1 MLAVVLADPA
11 GDLAGDLAGDER
23 SAGLT
28 GKIYRWHLDQY
39 DDNFLAAVV
48 SVCIYRNRQPVCLD
62 L

>member
-1 MLAVVLADPA
+1 MLAVVLADP
-11 GDLAGDLAGDER
+11 AGDLAGDER

-48 SVCIYRNRQPVCLD
+48 SVCIYRDRQPVCLD